1 MAGFTSTTLVFKME
15 NDNPD
20 SKSVDAG
27 QCGDPDGETSSDEA
41 PDDSDS
47 LEDDDDGED
56 LDESD
61 DGYDYE
67 SEYEFSISS
76 GKGKNIAESVVAGD
90 GSGELDAFR
99 AEWLEKLRLGGEIQ
113 EEVVK
118 IPEELPETVPYTG
131 KGNDSDGLS
140 VSRLWVGDDDNG
152 QGSVD
157 PPSSL
162 RWKETLGIEMDEFEQ
177 EQLLQE
183 EMWKYY
189 AANPQ
194 RNDGGITPRYIDN
207 SYLTSFC

>member
-1 MAGFTSTTLVFKME
+1 MANFTSTTLVFKME

-20 SKSVDAG
+20 LKSVEAG
-27 QCGDPDGETSSDEA
+27 QCGDRDGETSSDEA

-56 LDESD
+56 LEASD

-67 SEYEFSISS
+67 SEYEYSISS
-76 GKGKNIAESVVAGD
+76 GKGKSIAESVVAGD

-131 KGNDSDGLS
+131 KGNYSDGLS
-140 VSRLWVGDDDNG
+140 VSRLSVGDDDNG

-157 PPSSL
+157 PPSSS
-162 RWKETLGIEMDEFEQ
+162 RWMETLGIEMDEFEQ